1 VAVDRDPRWSARPRG
16 PDGGK
21 DSPWKAGTA
30 NAGVGTTHVSL
41 FHELELETNVSHAL
55 KESLQNINKRQQTF

>member
-21 DSPWKAGTA
+21 DPPWKA
-30 NAGVGTTHVSL
+30 GTTHVSL
-41 FHELELETNVSHAL
+41 FHELELETIVSHAL